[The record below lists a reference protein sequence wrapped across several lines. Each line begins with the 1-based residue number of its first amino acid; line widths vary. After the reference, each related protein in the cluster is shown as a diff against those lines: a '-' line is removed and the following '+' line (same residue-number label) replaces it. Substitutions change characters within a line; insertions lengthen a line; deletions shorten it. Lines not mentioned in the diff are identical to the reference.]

1 MTKLAL
7 IILILLSLVLL
18 SCDTDDDYTLSQKEI
33 RDILY
38 DISLDF
44 NLGNTFGIMNHVHQ
58 EYLHK
63 GEFSW
68 HLNEEILDRM
78 GRFQLLEIEV
88 LFIEF
93 NGNYAVAHTRDHYKS
108 SLEDYTY
115 NEPEDTGYFSYF
127 YRSGGSWLIYGNQRW
142 MMKSANVSEKPQVR
156 TEDGAF

>member
-1 MTKLAL
+1 MTKIPLF
-7 IILILLSLVLL
+7 ILVLFSLFLL
-18 SCDTDDDYTLSQKEI
+18 SCNTDDDYTLSQREI

-44 NLGNTFGIMNHVHQ
+44 NLGNTFGIMDHVHQ

-68 HLNEEILDRM
+68 HLNNEILDRM

-93 NGNYAVAHTRDHYKS
+93 SGNYAIAHTRDHYKS
-108 SLEDYTY
+108 SIEDFVY

-127 YRSGGSWLIYGNQRW
+127 YRSNGSWLIYGDQRW
-142 MMKSANVSEKPQVR
+142 
-156 TEDGAF
+156 